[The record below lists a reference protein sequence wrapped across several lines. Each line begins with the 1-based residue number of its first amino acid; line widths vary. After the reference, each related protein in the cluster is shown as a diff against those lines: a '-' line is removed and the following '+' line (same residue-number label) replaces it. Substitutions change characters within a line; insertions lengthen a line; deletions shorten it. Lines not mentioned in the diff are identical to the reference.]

1 MRATVARTLAEH
13 SAPETSSHTD
23 GIRSFVITREDA
35 LEFGTLQRFLRALCS
50 YQSQDLLR
58 VKGLVKLRGSE
69 KSPYVVHG
77 VQAVM
82 HPPTKLRRWPTSD
95 HRTRLVFIT
104 QNITAT
110 DIENMLQG
118 IACGFG

>member
-1 MRATVARTLAEH
+1 M
-13 SAPETSSHTD
+13 
-23 GIRSFVITREDA
+23 
-35 LEFGTLQRFLRALCS
+35 
-50 YQSQDLLR
+50 
-58 VKGLVKLRGSE
+58 KGLVKLRGSE

-82 HPPTKLRRWPTSD
+82 HPPTKLKRWPTDD

-104 QNITAT
+104 RNIAAV

-118 IACGFG
+118 MATGFG